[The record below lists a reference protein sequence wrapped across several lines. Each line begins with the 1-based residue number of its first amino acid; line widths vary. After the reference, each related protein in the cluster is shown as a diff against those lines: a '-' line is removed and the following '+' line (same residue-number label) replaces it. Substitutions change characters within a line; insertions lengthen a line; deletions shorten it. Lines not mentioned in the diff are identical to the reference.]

1 MKKNLVKNINILLNL
16 EEPFLLEQAL
26 YDFCKNLDKED
37 VSDTLIYIYNDPRG
51 SFEIILFILEQVI
64 SYKPKNLSIFLEK
77 ILKEITNEEDRN
89 EIRMYIKK
97 ANF

>member
-26 YDFCKNLDKED
+26 IDFCKNLDKED

-97 ANF
+97 VNS

>member
-26 YDFCKNLDKED
+26 IDFCKNLDKED

>member
-1 MKKNLVKNINILLNL
+1 MKKKLVKNINILLNL

-26 YDFCKNLDKED
+26 IDFCKNLDKED

-97 ANF
+97 VNS